1 MTGTELVNILKSPTS
16 KIVIFGT
23 LLITGTLVLLPILT
37 RNDDPDPIVQE
48 TELRQE
54 EKAPLDIDS
63 NIPRFK
69 LDRDSESADTSS
81 EPPPVIGDRTRTRRA
96 ASPRK
101 DDESAEKTSSRQ
113 REERLERIPRERD
126 LTSLLGN
133 RGDARESSRPNGVH
147 TPIFVLSAAP
157 GGSDIPDDTFLS
169 SRYAPYGRLLDCK
182 LVNTLESNVDGT
194 PLIAIVIEDL
204 WWTNAQGERTLIIPA
219 GTEVHGKM
227 GSCVRNRMMSD
238 GNFILVWQITSGQVG
253 MELQLQGRV
262 LEKSNQAGDKSK
274 ATITDMAA
282 GIPGRV
288 MGNSNLNEMLQY
300 TMAFARGLSEGFET
314 TKTFDNG
321 STIITENDGTTQ
333 NALAKA
339 FESLSNVALENITDK
354 ISKESYY
361 IRVPA
366 GTEFYLYIEQ
376 VTDIEKAAI
385 ADTML
390 NRLEQVKLAQEQNN
404 STDSSI
410 ERASQL
416 HDALGNVFPRSLQ
429 KELKGVR

>member
-1 MTGTELVNILKSPTS
+1 MLGIK
-16 KIVIFGT
+16 K
-23 LLITGTLVLLPILT
+23 
-37 RNDDPDPIVQE
+37 
-48 TELRQE
+48 
-54 EKAPLDIDS
+54 DS
-63 NIPRFK
+63 QANARGNSFQ
-69 LDRDSESADTSS
+69 
-81 EPPPVIGDRTRTRRA
+81 
-96 ASPRK
+96 
-101 DDESAEKTSSRQ
+101 SR
-113 REERLERIPRERD
+113 
-126 LTSLLGN
+126 
-133 RGDARESSRPNGVH
+133 
-147 TPIFVLSAAP
+147 IFVLSAAQ
-157 GGSDIPDDTFLS
+157 GTAEAKDDTFLS
-169 SRYAPYGRLLDCK
+169 SRYAPFGRLLDCK

-194 PLIAIVIEDL
+194 PLIAIVIKDL
-204 WWTNAQGERTLIIPA
+204 WWTNAQGERKLIIPA

-321 STIITENDGTTQ
+321 STIVTENDGTTK

-339 FESLSNVALENITDK
+339 FETLSNVALENITDK

-376 VTDIEKAAI
+376 VTDVEKAAI
-385 ADTML
+385 ADTVL
-390 NRLEQVKLAQEQNN
+390 NNLEQVKLAREQKN
-404 STDSSI
+404 SSADASV

-416 HDALGNVFPRSLQ
+416 HDALGGVFPKSLQ
-429 KELKGVR
+429 KELKGIR

>member
-1 MTGTELVNILKSPTS
+1 MTGTELVNIIKSPTS
-16 KIVIFGT
+16 KIVT
-23 LLITGTLVLLPILT
+23 
-37 RNDDPDPIVQE
+37 IVQE

-54 EKAPLDIDS
+54 EKAPLDIGSD
-63 NIPRFK
+63 IPRFK
-69 LDRDSESADTSS
+69 LDRDSDS
-81 EPPPVIGDRTRTRRA
+81 EVAAETPPPVIGDSR
-96 ASPRK
+96 SPKPALPKGSGSTARENARQK
-101 DDESAEKTSSRQ
+101 LAERS
-113 REERLERIPRERD
+113 ERIPRERD
-126 LTSLLGN
+126 LASMLGIKKDSQAN
-133 RGDARESSRPNGVH
+133 ARGNSFQSR
-147 TPIFVLSAAP
+147 IFVLSAAQ
-157 GGSDIPDDTFLS
+157 GTAEAKDDTFLS
-169 SRYAPYGRLLDCK
+169 SRYAPFGRLLDCK

-194 PLIAIVIEDL
+194 PLIAIVIKDL
-204 WWTNAQGERTLIIPA
+204 WWTNAQGERKLIIPA

-321 STIITENDGTTQ
+321 STIVTENDGSTK

-339 FESLSNVALENITDK
+339 FETLSNVALENITDK

-376 VTDIEKAAI
+376 VTDVEKAAI
-385 ADTML
+385 ADTVL
-390 NRLEQVKLAQEQNN
+390 NNLEQVKLAREQKN
-404 STDSSI
+404 SSADASV

-416 HDALGNVFPRSLQ
+416 HDALGGVFPKSLQ
-429 KELKGVR
+429 KELKGIR

>member
-1 MTGTELVNILKSPTS
+1 MTGTELVNIIKSPTS
-16 KIVIFGT
+16 KIVMLGT
-23 LLITGTLVLLPILT
+23 LLITGALILVPMLN
-37 RNDDPDPIVQE
+37 RNEDPNSIVQE

-54 EKAPLDIDS
+54 EKAPLNIGSD
-63 NIPRFK
+63 IPRFK
-69 LDRDSESADTSS
+69 LDRDSDSGAAAET
-81 EPPPVIGDRTRTRRA
+81 PPPVIGGSR
-96 ASPRK
+96 SPKPALPKGRGNTARENVRQK
-101 DDESAEKTSSRQ
+101 LAERSGW
-113 REERLERIPRERD
+113 IPRERD
-126 LTSLLGN
+126 LASMPGIKKDSQTNARGN
-133 RGDARESSRPNGVH
+133 SFQPRL
-147 TPIFVLSAAP
+147 FVLSAAQ
-157 GGSDIPDDTFLS
+157 GTAEAKDDTFLS

-194 PLIAIVIEDL
+194 PLIAIVIKDL
-204 WWTNAQGERTLIIPA
+204 WWTNAQGERKLIIPA

-227 GSCVRNRMMSD
+227 GTCVRNRMMSD

-253 MELQLQGRV
+253 MELLLQGRV

-321 STIITENDGTTQ
+321 STIVTENDGSTK
-333 NALAKA
+333 NALAKP
-339 FESLSNVALENITDK
+339 FKSLSNVALENITDK

-376 VTDIEKAAI
+376 VTDVEKAAI
-385 ADTML
+385 ADTVL
-390 NRLEQVKLAQEQNN
+390 NNLEQVKLAGKQKN
-404 STDSSI
+404 SSADASV
-410 ERASQL
+410 ERTSQL
-416 HDALGNVFPRSLQ
+416 HDALGGIFPKSLQ
-429 KELKGVR
+429 KELKGIR

>member
-1 MTGTELVNILKSPTS
+1 MIK
-16 KIVIFGT
+16 
-23 LLITGTLVLLPILT
+23 
-37 RNDDPDPIVQE
+37 
-48 TELRQE
+48 
-54 EKAPLDIDS
+54 
-63 NIPRFK
+63 
-69 LDRDSESADTSS
+69 
-81 EPPPVIGDRTRTRRA
+81 
-96 ASPRK
+96 
-101 DDESAEKTSSRQ
+101 
-113 REERLERIPRERD
+113 
-126 LTSLLGN
+126 
-133 RGDARESSRPNGVH
+133 
-147 TPIFVLSAAP
+147 
-157 GGSDIPDDTFLS
+157 
-169 SRYAPYGRLLDCK
+169 
-182 LVNTLESNVDGT
+182 
-194 PLIAIVIEDL
+194 DL
-204 WWTNAQGERTLIIPA
+204 WWTNAQGERKLIIPA

-321 STIITENDGTTQ
+321 STIVTENDGSTK

-339 FESLSNVALENITDK
+339 FETLSNVALENITDK

-366 GTEFYLYIEQ
+366 GTELDRKS
-376 VTDIEKAAI
+376 V
-385 ADTML
+385 
-390 NRLEQVKLAQEQNN
+390 V
-404 STDSSI
+404 
-410 ERASQL
+410 
-416 HDALGNVFPRSLQ
+416 
-429 KELKGVR
+429 

>member
-37 RNDDPDPIVQE
+37 RNDDPDSIVQD

-126 LTSLLGN
+126 LTSLLGK
-133 RGDARESSRPNGVH
+133 RGDSRESSRPNGVH

-157 GGSDIPDDTFLS
+157 GGSDVPDDTFLS

-219 GTEVHGKM
+219 GTEVHGKW
-227 GSCVRNRMMSD
+227 D
-238 GNFILVWQITSGQVG
+238 
-253 MELQLQGRV
+253 RV
-262 LEKSNQAGDKSK
+262 S
-274 ATITDMAA
+274 
-282 GIPGRV
+282 
-288 MGNSNLNEMLQY
+288 
-300 TMAFARGLSEGFET
+300 
-314 TKTFDNG
+314 
-321 STIITENDGTTQ
+321 
-333 NALAKA
+333 
-339 FESLSNVALENITDK
+339 
-354 ISKESYY
+354 
-361 IRVPA
+361 
-366 GTEFYLYIEQ
+366 
-376 VTDIEKAAI
+376 AI
-385 ADTML
+385 
-390 NRLEQVKLAQEQNN
+390 
-404 STDSSI
+404 
-410 ERASQL
+410 
-416 HDALGNVFPRSLQ
+416 G
-429 KELKGVR
+429 

>member
-1 MTGTELVNILKSPTS
+1 MTGTELVNIIKSPTS
-16 KIVIFGT
+16 KIVMFGT
-23 LLITGTLVLLPILT
+23 LLITGALILVPMLN
-37 RNDDPDPIVQE
+37 RNEDPNSIVQE

-54 EKAPLDIDS
+54 EKAPLDIGSD
-63 NIPRFK
+63 IPRFK
-69 LDRDSESADTSS
+69 LDRDSDS
-81 EPPPVIGDRTRTRRA
+81 EVAAETPPPVIGDSR
-96 ASPRK
+96 SPKPALPKGSGSTARENVRQK
-101 DDESAEKTSSRQ
+101 LAERS
-113 REERLERIPRERD
+113 ERIPRERD
-126 LTSLLGN
+126 LASMLGIKKDSQAN
-133 RGDARESSRPNGVH
+133 ARGNSFQSR
-147 TPIFVLSAAP
+147 IFVLSAAQ
-157 GGSDIPDDTFLS
+157 GTAEAKDDTFLS
-169 SRYAPYGRLLDCK
+169 SRYAPFGRLLDCK

-194 PLIAIVIEDL
+194 PLIAIVIKDL
-204 WWTNAQGERTLIIPA
+204 WWTNAQGERKLIIPA

-288 MGNSNLNEMLQY
+288 MGN
-300 TMAFARGLSEGFET
+300 GLSEGFET

-321 STIITENDGTTQ
+321 STIVTENDGSTK

-339 FESLSNVALENITDK
+339 FETLSNVALENITDK

-376 VTDIEKAAI
+376 VTDVEKAAI
-385 ADTML
+385 ADTVL
-390 NRLEQVKLAQEQNN
+390 NNLEQVKLVREQKN
-404 STDSSI
+404 SSADASV

-416 HDALGNVFPRSLQ
+416 HDALGGVFPKSLQ
-429 KELKGVR
+429 KELKGIR